1 MNTET
6 SLGALSQPVTAPVEV
21 CWNCKGMRLVKH
33 MWPPYGPHVKHD
45 ERCQKKYG
53 YCLRLC
59 SVCASGLKAGQVTP
73 ELYTWL
79 GESAGDLQDKTL
91 QDFQRAAQ
99 PKAYDE
105 AQAWLAAALANGR
118 DLKNLILAGNPGT
131 GKTHLVAALANALQ
145 DAKIACLFAV
155 VPTFFEVYYAATFE
169 EKHRLMRR
177 ASEIA
182 VLVLDDLDKLHVPS
196 ATEGAFQKKTLYEMV
211 NARYNAHKPTLIT
224 TNAKDG
230 LSSWL
235 DEATISRLV
244 GRGQLVPMNGVD
256 YRQRKGSVR

>member
-1 MNTET
+1 MTTET
-6 SLGALSQPVTAPVEV
+6 SLGAMSQPVSTETATCE
-21 CWNCKGMRLVKH
+21 NCNGMRWVKH
-33 MWPPYGPHVKHD
+33 MWPPYGAHIKHD

-59 SVCASGLKAGQVTP
+59 TACASGLKAGQVTP
-73 ELYTWL
+73 QLYTWL
-79 GESAGDLQDKTL
+79 GESAGDLQYKTL
-91 QDFQRAAQ
+91 KDFQRTVQ

-105 AQAWLAAALANGR
+105 AQAWLKQALANER
-118 DLKNLILAGNPGT
+118 HLNNLILAGNPGT
-131 GKTHLVAALANALQ
+131 GKTHLVASIANALQ

-169 EKHRLMRR
+169 EKHVLMRR

-182 VLVLDDLDKLHVPS
+182 VLVLDDLDKLHVPT
-196 ATEGAFQKKTLYEMV
+196 ATDGAYQKKTLYEML

-224 TNAKDG
+224 TNAKSG
-230 LSSWL
+230 LNAWL

-244 GRGQLVPMNGVD
+244 GRGTLVPMNGAD
-256 YRQRKGSVR
+256 YRQKGQAK

>member
-1 MNTET
+1 MNET
-6 SLGALSQPVTAPVEV
+6 SLGALSQPVATPIGTCE
-21 CWNCKGMRLVKH
+21 NCKGMRWVKH

-59 SVCASGLKAGQVTP
+59 SVCASGIKAGQITP
-73 ELYTWL
+73 QLYTWL
-79 GESAGDLQDKTL
+79 GESAGDLQEKRLT
-91 QDFQRAAQ
+91 DFNRAAQ

-105 AQAWLAAALANGR
+105 AEAWLKQALANER
-118 DLKNLILAGNPGT
+118 RLNNLLLAGNPGT
-131 GKTHLVAALANALQ
+131 GKTHLVAAIANALQ

-155 VPTFFEVYYAATFE
+155 VPTFFEVYYAASFE
-169 EKHRLMRR
+169 DKHTLMRR

-182 VLVLDDLDKLHVPS
+182 VLILDDLDKLHVPS
-196 ATEGAFQKKTLYEMV
+196 ATDGAYQKKTLFEML
-211 NARYNAHKPTLIT
+211 NARYNAHKPTLLT

-230 LSSWL
+230 LKAWL

-244 GRGQLVPMNGVD
+244 GRGTLIPMNGAD
-256 YRQRKGSVR
+256 YRQRKDGVK